1 MPRWKKL
8 REKWIRSTRA
18 GLSWRKRKT
27 DYRGTAGLLGET
39 KSNDCISSG
48 SGVFFE
54 LFQQCGFQIA
64 GIRIHLAGGNFLI
77 RCAVETEFAYSQSI
91 FGTNRRPKTETS
103 HRTAP
108 VEFAISGCR
117 IECRAGL
124 IVCEVRKTSLRF
136 VPFVQQPG

>member
-1 MPRWKKL
+1 MRRWKKP
-8 REKWIRSTRA
+8 RRKWMRSTRA
-18 GLSWRKRKT
+18 GLNWKKRKT

-77 RCAVETEFAYSQSI
+77 RCAVETEFAYSKSI
-91 FGTNRRPKTETS
+91 FARNGRPKTA
-103 HRTAP
+103 HRHRQ
-108 VEFAISGCR
+108 S
-117 IECRAGL
+117 
-124 IVCEVRKTSLRF
+124 
-136 VPFVQQPG
+136 